1 MSRISAA
8 SAVRM
13 KSIMTEKLA
22 RPPVERSGVLLN
34 AVYNVG
40 RPQGKGETGCVGESR
55 RCMMTHIALGRLF
68 HTARLECFTGAPS
81 SSRALA
87 ISFNSSPA
95 GARYLSALLHYKMM
109 S

>member
-1 MSRISAA
+1 
-8 SAVRM
+8 
-13 KSIMTEKLA
+13 MTEKLA
-22 RPPVERSGVLLN
+22 RLLVEKAGVFLN

-40 RPQGKGETGCVGESR
+40 WPQGKGETGRVGESR

-81 SSRALA
+81 YEPSPCYLLSN
-87 ISFNSSPA
+87 SNNSSSA